1 MIGVSGNMSEL
12 DLFNFLRELHI
23 PDLERPADQ
32 FSRFDCSSQSAKL
45 HIELK
50 CRRSHY
56 DTLLIEKNK
65 FDNLVARSAQ
75 LQFSPCYINST
86 PQGIFAFNLLASNI
100 NWQTELMP
108 ATTDF
113 SNAQK
118 IEKVVGF
125 LPLSEA
131 INLSGAVGY

>member
-1 MIGVSGNMSEL
+1 MSEL
-12 DLFNFLRELHI
+12 RLYEYLRLNFL
-23 PDLERPADQ
+23 PDLEKSSNQ
-32 FSRFDCSSQSAKL
+32 FERFDCTSQSTKL

-56 DTLLIEKNK
+56 DTLLIEKKK
-65 FDNLVARSAQ
+65 FDALISASSQ

-86 PQGIFAFNLLASNI
+86 PQGIFGFNLSKLEPT
-100 NWQTELMP
+100 WQTELMP

-113 SNAQK
+113 ANTEK

-125 LPLSEA
+125 LSVA
-131 INLSGAVGY
+131 DSVHLSGAMDF

>member
-1 MIGVSGNMSEL
+1 MSEL

-23 PDLERPADQ
+23 PDLERSADQ
-32 FSRFDCSSQSAKL
+32 FARFDCFSQSAKL

-56 DTLLIEKNK
+56 DTLLIEKKK
-65 FDNLVARSAQ
+65 FDNLIARSVQ

-86 PQGIFAFNLLASNI
+86 PQGIFAFNLLATNI
-100 NWQTELMP
+100 TWQTELMP

-113 SNAQK
+113 ANPAT

-125 LPLSEA
+125 LPISEA
-131 INLSGAVGY
+131 ITLTGGG

>member
-1 MIGVSGNMSEL
+1 MSEL
-12 DLFNFLRELHI
+12 RLFEFLRLNFL
-23 PDLERPADQ
+23 PDLEKSANQ
-32 FSRFDCSSQSAKL
+32 FERFDCTSQSAKL

-56 DTLLIEKNK
+56 DTLLIEKKK
-65 FDNLVARSAQ
+65 FDALIVRSAQ

-86 PQGIFAFNLLASNI
+86 PQGIFGFNLSKLEPQ
-100 NWQTELMP
+100 WQTELMP

-113 SNAQK
+113 DNNTK

-125 LPLSEA
+125 LSVA
-131 INLSGAVGY
+131 DSVHLSGAMDF

>member
-1 MIGVSGNMSEL
+1 MSEL
-12 DLFNFLRELHI
+12 RLYEYLRLNFL
-23 PDLERPADQ
+23 PDLERSANQ
-32 FSRFDCSSQSAKL
+32 FERFDCTSQSAKL

-56 DTLLIEKNK
+56 DTLLIEKKK
-65 FDNLVARSAQ
+65 FDAIIAASAQ

-86 PQGIFAFNLLASNI
+86 PQGIFGFNLSKI
-100 NWQTELMP
+100 EPSWQTELMP

-113 SNAQK
+113 ANNDK

-125 LPLSEA
+125 LSVA
-131 INLSGAVGY
+131 DSVHLSGAMDF

>member
-1 MIGVSGNMSEL
+1 MSEL

-23 PDLERPADQ
+23 PDLERSADQ
-32 FSRFDCSSQSAKL
+32 FARFDCSSQSARL

-50 CRRSHY
+50 CRRTHY

-65 FDNLVARSAQ
+65 FDNLIARSVQ

-100 NWQTELMP
+100 TWQTELMP

-113 SNAQK
+113 QNAQK

>member
-1 MIGVSGNMSEL
+1 MSEL
-12 DLFNFLRELHI
+12 ELFIFLRDRHL
-23 PDLERPADQ
+23 PDLERSVDPFA
-32 FSRFDCSSQSAKL
+32 RFDCSSQSARL

-65 FDNLVARSAQ
+65 FDNLIARSKQ

-100 NWQTELMP
+100 EWQSQSLP

-113 SNAQK
+113 QNSTT

-125 LPLSEA
+125 LPISEA
-131 INLSGAVGY
+131 IQLTGGG